1 MPQKYL
7 EWLYATHPKDA
18 EEFYADF
25 IKGVAT
31 SVMPVQ
37 SIPSVVPPPLRTWQE
52 IKSNFYFWSEDAVI
66 PTYKLQMEPDL
77 QSSRFGSSTATLIGE
92 KFDMSPIVVDKIIK
106 DVLGNAGQYGLD
118 GADLLTNKLREAKKE
133 PIPADPTRLPRI
145 VRRFIKQDPLLAR
158 SEIENAWWDTY
169 NIVKTKINSLREY
182 EKRDDQTKANSYRE
196 KYQTILDQQYQ
207 MLDNGKII
215 SELYQERNEIID
227 DLNLSTEEKD
237 PILERINTEKNELI
251 TESLNEF
258 NNAIQEAN

>member
-1 MPQKYL
+1 M
-7 EWLYATHPKDA
+7 
-18 EEFYADF
+18 
-25 IKGVAT
+25 
-31 SVMPVQ
+31 
-37 SIPSVVPPPLRTWQE
+37 
-52 IKSNFYFWSEDAVI
+52 
-66 PTYKLQMEPDL
+66 
-77 QSSRFGSSTATLIGE
+77 
-92 KFDMSPIVVDKIIK
+92 
-106 DVLGNAGQYGLD
+106 
-118 GADLLTNKLREAKKE
+118 
-133 PIPADPTRLPRI
+133 
-145 VRRFIKQDPLLAR
+145 LAR

-182 EKRDDQTKANSYRE
+182 EKRDDQTKANSYRV
-196 KYQTILDQQYQ
+196 KYETILDQQYQ